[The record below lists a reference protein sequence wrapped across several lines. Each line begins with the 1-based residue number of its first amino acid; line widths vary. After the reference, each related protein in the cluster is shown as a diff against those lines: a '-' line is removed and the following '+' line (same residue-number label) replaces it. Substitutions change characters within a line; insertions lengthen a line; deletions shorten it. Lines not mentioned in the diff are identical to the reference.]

1 MLDSVLFLHFQ
12 MWDLTTALEIV
23 SKQSG
28 ETTGECWIKLYITCL
43 CHFLNCDWSIIVP

>member
-43 CHFLNCDWSIIVP
+43 CQFLICDWSIIVP

>member
-28 ETTGECWIKLYITCL
+28 ETTGELVDKTVYYLSLSFLKL
-43 CHFLNCDWSIIVP
+43 

>member
-1 MLDSVLFLHFQ
+1 MFDSVLFLHFQ

-28 ETTGECWIKLYITCL
+28 ETTGEWWIKLYITCL
-43 CHFLNCDWSIIVP
+43 CHFLICDWSIIVP